1 MAISIELVYGDAER
15 QVLERVQVPDGTA
28 AREALRYSVQLA
40 AAFPDVDWAAAPL
53 GIFGKAVKDNER
65 LRAGDR
71 LEIYRPLLID
81 PKEARRLRARQKETK

>member
-1 MAISIELVYGDAER
+1 MTINIELVYGDAER
-15 QVLERVQVPDGTA
+15 QLLERVRVPDGTA
-28 AREALRYSVQLA
+28 ARAALRYSVQLA

-53 GIFGKAVKDNER
+53 GIFGKAVRDDER

-81 PKEARRLRARQKETK
+81 PKEARRLRARQKEAK